1 MIGWNE
7 SYNWTRG
14 QFEKVIAREFVE
26 KGSERI
32 SLDVEH
38 SDRKNMDDI
47 IIWAKEKGYHAFE
60 KNADTIVI
68 SKNKINGGI

>member
-7 SYNWTRG
+7 GYNWTYENFKEAIVSLEMDNE
-14 QFEKVIAREFVE
+14 QYV
-26 KGSERI
+26 

-47 IIWAKEKGYHAFE
+47 IQWAKELGYKAEE
-60 KNADTIVI
+60 KSMDII
-68 SKNKINGGI
+68 RIWK

>member
-7 SYNWTRG
+7 NYNWTYE
-14 QFEKVIAREFVE
+14 QFKKVITKEFLE
-26 KGSERI
+26 NNSERI

-47 IIWAKEKGYHAFE
+47 ILWAKEMGYNAFE
-60 KNADTIVI
+60 KNVNTIVI
-68 SKNKINGGI
+68 SK